1 VDAHLGIQNIT
12 PKKNYAV
19 PVTQPGSKNVEM
31 KVMSLGDRLKEA
43 RKMVGMGQ
51 VELAQCAGVSQSAV
65 SAIER
70 RNAEAS
76 QFTMSLARCLGVSPV
91 WLATGEGEANATE
104 DDRYRLMNIP
114 VISWVQA
121 GAWTEVEDPYAAGDA
136 ERWIPYATIK
146 QEDSPRM
153 YALTVQGVSMEPT
166 FNEGDTIIVD
176 PDREANNGDYVVVRL
191 DDDDA
196 ATFKQ
201 LVIEG
206 DRRYLKAV
214 NPIWTPQLQPI
225 NGNATLCG
233 VVVTRQTKF

>member
-1 VDAHLGIQNIT
+1 
-12 PKKNYAV
+12 
-19 PVTQPGSKNVEM
+19 
-31 KVMSLGDRLKEA
+31 MSLGERLKQA

-51 VELAQCAGVSQSAV
+51 VELAECAGVSQSAV

-76 QFTMSLARCLGVSPV
+76 QFTMSLAKCLGVSPV

-104 DDRYRLMNIP
+104 DNRYRLINIP

-121 GAWTEVEDPYAAGDA
+121 GTWTEVEDPYQIGDA
-136 ERWIPYATIK
+136 DRWIPYATTK
-146 QEDSPRM
+146 QKDSPRM
-153 YALTVQGVSMEPT
+153 YALTVQGVSMEPI

-176 PDREANNGDYVVVRL
+176 PDRDANNGDYVVVRL

-206 DRRYLKAV
+206 GRRFLKAV

-233 VVVTRQTKF
+233 VVVSRQTKF